1 MTFEPGRPT
10 PPLAVSF
17 DRQPDVVA
25 SLPPNAADKLRMLRD
40 RVDDLHRLLPDFEDR
55 RAAGEARLA
64 SEERLRRLTAHQQQ
78 GGFNLGPDDPR
89 VKAAQR
95 DLKTLTAEAKRL
107 TDNYERK
114 SAAWREASTTLSNV
128 ESWLSGGKP
137 SGVVLRDHAEETLKL
152 PKDEDVLTFIERQRR
167 RVREARAA
175 LHTIESSPF
184 PSAYCK
190 RRMIEQITALA
201 ERGRPSVSRLV
212 EHDAAAGV
220 DFADEH
226 RTVSV
231 TLAKEATVVG
241 WMEPDALALV
251 CWLHKDALI
260 ARLDEEII
268 SEADDDSALSHQ
280 ERERRAAEVQSS
292 LLATERI
299 DCAATWLAMSQNLP
313 VEFRPDTNP
322 VALLNVALVVAQAV
336 PSRGSSIEHAIS
348 RVGG

>member
-190 RRMIEQITALA
+190 QRMRGQIEQLA
-201 ERGRPSVSRLV
+201 ERGAVSVSRLV
-212 EHDAAAGV
+212 EHDGDV
-220 DFADEH
+220 EFADEH
-226 RTVSV
+226 RTVPV
-231 TLAKEATVVG
+231 FVAKDAAVASWTQ
-241 WMEPDALALV
+241 PDAVALFAWMFRDELV
-251 CWLHKDALI
+251 K
-260 ARLDEEII
+260 RLEAEVMA
-268 SEADDDSALSHQ
+268 EADDAAALTHE
-280 ERERRAAEVQSS
+280 ERQRRAAEVQAD
-292 LLATERI
+292 LLAVERTE
-299 DCAATWLAMSQNLP
+299 CAAVWLAMSQNLP
-313 VEFRPDTNP
+313 VEFRPDTDA
-322 VALLNVALVVAQAV
+322 VALLNVELVVAPLAR
-336 PSRGSSIEHAIS
+336 SSGSSIEHALDL
-348 RVGG
+348 VGRR